1 MEVTLRDILPK
12 AHKEHRAILH
22 FNIHTLEDIEGVIEA
37 SSELDLPV
45 IVACTPRVLNTL
57 GGRSI
62 VGVYRA
68 LADYCN
74 TPIVLHLDHTTEL
87 KDIWKA
93 ISAGFTSVMIDG
105 SRLPY
110 EENVNL
116 TSTVV
121 EVARAAGISVEGEI
135 GAVPGR
141 EDDSKKYKG
150 ILTDPAIA
158 YSFVSETEID
168 ALAVAIGTVHGFY
181 KEPPRL
187 DFERLERIDR
197 QVNIPLVLHGGTG
210 IPIPDIKKAI
220 SLGISKVNIGTELL
234 ALVTDTYR
242 EASKL
247 NYDALDIVNEGKKR
261 LKERIKELLIEI
273 EG

>member
-1 MEVTLRDILPK
+1 MEVTLKELLP
-12 AHKEHRAILH
+12 AAYRNHKAILH

-37 SSELDLPV
+37 GYELNLPV

-62 VGVYRA
+62 VGVYRS

-74 TPIVLHLDHTTEL
+74 TPIVLHLDHTIEL

-110 EENVNL
+110 EENVKL
-116 TSTVV
+116 TTTVV
-121 EVARAAGISVEGEI
+121 EVSRAAGVSVEGEI

-141 EDDSKKYKG
+141 EDDAKEYKG
-150 ILTDPAIA
+150 ALTEPEVA
-158 YSFVSETEID
+158 YSFVLDTNID
-168 ALAVAIGTVHGFY
+168 ALAVAIGTAHGFY
-181 KEPPRL
+181 KEPPEL
-187 DFERLERIDR
+187 DFERLERISR
-197 QVNIPLVLHGGTG
+197 GVNIPLVLHGGTG
-210 IPIPDIKKAI
+210 IPISDIKKAI

-234 ALVTDTYR
+234 ALVTKTYR
-242 EASKL
+242 EVSEL
-247 NYDALDIVNEGKKR
+247 NYDALDIVKEGRNK
-261 LKERIKELLIEI
+261 LKERVKELLLEI

>member
-1 MEVTLRDILPK
+1 M
-12 AHKEHRAILH
+12 H
-22 FNIHTLEDIEGVIEA
+22 FNIHTLEDIEAIIEA
-37 SSELDLPV
+37 GYELNLPV

-62 VGVYRA
+62 VGVYRS

-110 EENVNL
+110 EENVKL

-121 EVARAAGISVEGEI
+121 EVSKAAGISVEGEI

-141 EDDSKKYKG
+141 EDDAKEFKG
-150 ILTDPAIA
+150 ALTEPEVAT
-158 YSFVSETEID
+158 SFALDTGID
-168 ALAVAIGTVHGFY
+168 ALAVAIGTAHGFY
-181 KEPPRL
+181 KDPPRL

-197 QVNIPLVLHGGTG
+197 EVNIPLVLHGGTG
-210 IPIPDIKKAI
+210 IPISDIKKAI

-234 ALVTDTYR
+234 ALVTNTYR

-247 NYDALDIVNEGKKR
+247 SYDVLDIVNEGKKR
-261 LKERIKELLIEI
+261 LKERAKELLIEI